1 MAAKDAE
8 KVLDVQSVVEAVVA
22 DEDADVPRYE
32 VESLCMRC
40 HENVFVY
47 FFLSFSRNFCPYDFE
62 ILFLFSAAFSGL
74 IRDLICDCLFF

>member
-40 HENVFVY
+40 HENVFAS
-47 FFLSFSRNFCPYDFE
+47 FLPFIFSQFLPLRLRNSVSVFRCIQQLNSRF
-62 ILFLFSAAFSGL
+62 
-74 IRDLICDCLFF
+74 DL